1 MNVSTLFKQFQQ
13 LTDDQSAALLTLAA
27 VIAKSQPNDQ
37 LLTVKQAAE
46 RLAVSSDAI
55 YEMCEC
61 GKLPH
66 QRIGKGRGTIRIA
79 ASALEASQQQPIK
92 LRRLV
97 G

>member
-27 VIAKSQPNDQ
+27 VIAKAQPDE
-37 LLTVKQAAE
+37 LLTVKQVAA
-46 RLAVSSDAI
+46 RLAVSPDAV
-55 YEMCEC
+55 YEMVES
-61 GKLPH
+61 GKLSH
-66 QRIGKGRGTIRIA
+66 QRIGKGRGTIRIRPSDLDA
-79 ASALEASQQQPIK
+79 FQPQPIK